1 MTWLKAIGYFSLL
14 VLFGGLGLLASMTNS
29 DLVQV
34 NMHIWKSPEAP
45 LGLVLAITL
54 AAGCMLGV
62 LVNSVVLWQFKRQR
76 NKLRKQL
83 DNALQRFEKLQ

>member
-1 MTWLKAIGYFSLL
+1 MTWLSVIGYFGLL
-14 VLFGGLGLLASMTNS
+14 VLCILMGLLASMINP

-34 NMHIWKSPEAP
+34 NMHIWKSPEAS

-54 AAGCMLGV
+54 AMGCLLGV
-62 LVNSVVLWQFKRQR
+62 LVNSVVLWKSKRQR